1 MCCQVCSLFC
11 NVARFF
17 QENASKL
24 SKVSN
29 EIHSSDVSHERANVS
44 SENAPEF
51 PPNLLVEW
59 QEFFSGNLF
68 TTVLQLFLYH
78 AGNRER
84 VTLCLYAYALCKFS
98 LWRDFGLLY
107 FCQRNL
113 KVSGIYE
120 DTNC

>member
-78 AGNRER
+78 AGNREGESHCACM
-84 VTLCLYAYALCKFS
+84 LMLYVNSPFGEIL
-98 LWRDFGLLY
+98 DFCIFVNG
-107 FCQRNL
+107 
-113 KVSGIYE
+113 
-120 DTNC
+120 T